1 MSYLR
6 IKKHYVQVSYLIL
19 GVVEAFLAAGASF
32 AVVEILKHYQGLIIN
47 STQYVSVIV
56 ISLLVLGCS
65 SLAMGIYKA
74 LAREDF
80 GSVILRSFVSYFL
93 LASPILYV
101 VNILMA
107 NIFASSKVIFGI
119 VILSTFLVIMA
130 RWVFLK
136 LVDTEQ
142 VKRRVLL
149 YGAGFRA
156 KKLIDE
162 LLPHI
167 NAGGVEL
174 VGCVSSANEPVVVH
188 QLPILSEPQEWLEY
202 VRKNMITEIVIVP
215 DDRRRSGS
223 GEFPFEQL
231 LDCKMAGV
239 VSSEALEFSERELG
253 FVDLSVLRPAWLL
266 FSDGF
271 KYAPINI
278 FGKRLTD
285 LVLSVVGVILLW
297 PVMVLTAIA
306 VKLDSKG
313 PVIYSQL
320 RIGLGGKVFR
330 IYKFRSMTVDAEKD
344 GAVWASKGDARVTRV
359 GSFIRNT
366 RLDELPQL
374 YNIFCGDMSFVGP
387 RPERPEFVDKLKKL
401 IPYYD
406 LRHKVK
412 PGLVGWAQLNY
423 HYGWSE
429 ADAKNKLQY
438 DLYYVKNRS
447 FFMDFLI
454 LIQTVEV
461 ILLGKGAQ

>member
-6 IKKHYVQVSYLIL
+6 IKKHYVQVPYLAL
-19 GVVEAFLAAGASF
+19 GVVEALLTVGAT
-32 AVVEILKHYQGLIIN
+32 VGVIELLKYNQGLSIAL
-47 STQYVSVIV
+47 SQYVAAAAIAIV
-56 ISLLVLGCS
+56 VLGCS

-74 LAREDF
+74 LAREEF
-80 GSVILRSFVSYFL
+80 TSVILRSFVSFFL
-93 LASPILYV
+93 LASPILYLI
-101 VNILMA
+101 NIFFA
-107 NIFASSKVIFGI
+107 NIFASSKVILGI
-119 VILSTFLVIMA
+119 VIFSTFLVIMA
-130 RWVFLK
+130 RWIFLK
-136 LVDTEQ
+136 LVDTEKI
-142 VKRRVLL
+142 KRRVLL

-156 KKLIDE
+156 KKLVDE
-162 LLPHI
+162 LSPHM
-167 NAGGVEL
+167 NASGVEL
-174 VGCVSSANEPVVVH
+174 VGCIPSGNEPVVVH
-188 QLPILSEPQEWLEY
+188 QLPIITEPVYWLEY
-202 VRKNMITEIVIVP
+202 VKANAITEIVIVP

-271 KYAPINI
+271 NHAPLNMAI
-278 FGKRLTD
+278 KRLID
-285 LVLSVVGVILLW
+285 IGLSILGALLLW
-297 PVMVLTAIA
+297 PLMLLTALA
-306 VKLDSKG
+306 VKVDSKG
-313 PVIYSQL
+313 PAIYSQV
-320 RIGLGGKVFR
+320 RVGLNGRLFR

-344 GAVWASKGDARVTRV
+344 GAKWATKGDARVTRV

-374 YNIFCGDMSFVGP
+374 YNIFRGDMSFVGP
-387 RPERPEFVDKLKKL
+387 RPERPEFVDKLKHH

-423 HYGWSE
+423 PYGWTE

>member
-1 MSYLR
+1 
-6 IKKHYVQVSYLIL
+6 
-19 GVVEAFLAAGASF
+19 
-32 AVVEILKHYQGLIIN
+32 
-47 STQYVSVIV
+47 
-56 ISLLVLGCS
+56 
-65 SLAMGIYKA
+65 
-74 LAREDF
+74 
-80 GSVILRSFVSYFL
+80 
-93 LASPILYV
+93 
-101 VNILMA
+101 
-107 NIFASSKVIFGI
+107 
-119 VILSTFLVIMA
+119 
-130 RWVFLK
+130 
-136 LVDTEQ
+136 
-142 VKRRVLL
+142 
-149 YGAGFRA
+149 
-156 KKLIDE
+156 
-162 LLPHI
+162 
-167 NAGGVEL
+167 
-174 VGCVSSANEPVVVH
+174 
-188 QLPILSEPQEWLEY
+188 LSEPQEWLEY

-285 LVLSVVGVILLW
+285 LVLSVVGEILLW

-374 YNIFCGDMSFVGP
+374 YNIFCGDMSF
-387 RPERPEFVDKLKKL
+387 
-401 IPYYD
+401 
-406 LRHKVK
+406 
-412 PGLVGWAQLNY
+412 
-423 HYGWSE
+423 
-429 ADAKNKLQY
+429 
-438 DLYYVKNRS
+438 
-447 FFMDFLI
+447 
-454 LIQTVEV
+454 
-461 ILLGKGAQ
+461 